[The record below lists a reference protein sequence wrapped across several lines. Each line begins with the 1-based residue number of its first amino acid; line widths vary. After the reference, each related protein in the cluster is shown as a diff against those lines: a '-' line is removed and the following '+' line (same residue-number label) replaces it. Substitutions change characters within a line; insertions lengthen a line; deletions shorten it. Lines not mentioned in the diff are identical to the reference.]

1 MTESNIS
8 KYCKGLREKH
18 DLNGKT
24 LLIKVPQTN
33 LVPDPS
39 RNGQVLFNSKIAL
52 SRGYQ
57 AYLPTG
63 LQCLADTIE
72 GNGIETRILD
82 MNYELLKK
90 VHENPG
96 YDISQWL
103 DIMEG
108 LLESYQ
114 PSVVGVANTFTMA
127 HSNFLE
133 VLKAIR
139 SSDIDPIIIVGG
151 QNATYEAQNLLNE
164 RLCDFV
170 CEREGENKLNYI
182 FNQLYQT
189 GNSREVSGIQ
199 FKSGEEIE
207 RTEGPRDVVIL
218 KGNLIN
224 QHKKM
229 PIEDYSSIGTFGPF
243 SRMAGEDVLSA
254 PIVFN
259 RGCRGNC
266 SFCTVRDYIGKGVR
280 GREVKEVLE
289 EIDYLYSRGIRHIEF
304 LDDDLTKDKERLED
318 LLNGLSKRDL
328 SWSAQNGLIAYDLKE
343 NILGKMRESGCV
355 GFKIGVES
363 GNPEILKQI
372 RKPGTLD
379 SFRKFA
385 KRAEKFP
392 ELFISFNYI
401 FGFPKETFG
410 QIMNTFD
417 FSKELNS
424 DWCSYSTYIPLG
436 TEKREEDS
444 SKNFIPSKAD
454 RQMAIKSKEKVLE
467 GYDIFNI
474 SPEQIPS
481 GEQLKQIWFTLNME
495 KNFIKNKH
503 LQPGGN
509 PKKLAS
515 WMSVLQ
521 KSYPLN
527 ADFPFFLSLAYQLSG
542 NTLEAERYIQKTNE
556 NLDDYWKE
564 RFDQFN
570 LSKVLEKFPQTP
582 GETRKTIESIV
593 KQH

>member
-1 MTESNIS
+1 MIESNIT
-8 KYCKGLREKH
+8 KYCESLREKH
-18 DLNGKT
+18 NLNRKT

-33 LVPDPS
+33 LVPDYS
-39 RNGQVLFNSKIAL
+39 GNRQTLFNNQIAL

-63 LQCLADTIE
+63 LQCLAEVIE
-72 GNGIETRILD
+72 KKGIETKILD

-90 VHENPG
+90 VHDNPN
-96 YDISQWL
+96 YDSSRWL
-103 DIMEG
+103 EIIQES
-108 LLESYQ
+108 LEAYH

-127 HSNFLE
+127 HPNFLE
-133 VLKAIR
+133 VLRTIR
-139 SSDIDPIIIVGG
+139 TSNANSIIITGG
-151 QNATYEAQNLLNE
+151 QNATYEARNLLNDG
-164 RLCDFV
+164 LCDFV
-170 CEREGENKLNYI
+170 CEREGENKINYL
-182 FNQLYQT
+182 FGQLYQT
-189 GNSREVSGIQ
+189 ENIKEVSGIQ
-199 FKSGEEIE
+199 FKYKGKVEE
-207 RTEGPRDVVIL
+207 TEGPKDIVKL
-218 KGNLIN
+218 KGNLIK

-229 PIEDYSSIGTFGPF
+229 PVENYSRIGTFGPF
-243 SRMAGEDVLSA
+243 SRMAGEDIISA
-254 PIVFN
+254 PIIFN

-280 GREVKEVLE
+280 GRDVKEVLE
-289 EIDYLYSRGIRHIEF
+289 EIDYFDSIGVRHIEF

-318 LLNGLSKRDL
+318 LLNGLSEREL

-343 NILGKMRESGCV
+343 DILEKMRDSGCV

-363 GNPEILKQI
+363 GTPEILKQI

-392 ELFISFNYI
+392 ELFVSFNYI
-401 FGFPKETFG
+401 FGLPEENFG
-410 QIMNTFD
+410 QIINTFN

-436 TEKREEDS
+436 AEKREEDS
-444 SKNFIPSKAD
+444 GKNFIPSKAD
-454 RQMAIKSKEKVLE
+454 RQMVIKAKEKVLE
-467 GYDIFNI
+467 GYDIFSI
-474 SPEQIPS
+474 DPEHIPS

-509 PKKLAS
+509 PQKLAR

-542 NTLEAERYIQKTNE
+542 DTQEAERYLKRTQD
-556 NLDDYWKE
+556 NLDDYWGE
-564 RFDQFN
+564 RFNQFN
-570 LSKVLEKFPQTP
+570 LSRVLKDFPLTP
-582 GETRKTIESIV
+582 SATKKTIESLV
-593 KQH
+593 RQH

>member
-1 MTESNIS
+1 MTESNIA
-8 KYCKGLREKH
+8 KYCKSLREKH
-18 DLNGKT
+18 NLNRRT
-24 LLIKVPQTN
+24 LLVKVPQTN
-33 LVPDPS
+33 LVPDYLEDG
-39 RNGQVLFNSKIAL
+39 RVLFNSQIAL

-90 VHENPG
+90 VHENPH

-103 DIMEG
+103 DIVRES
-108 LLESYQ
+108 LESYQ

-139 SSDIDPIIIVGG
+139 SSDIDPIIITGG
-151 QNATYEAQNLLNE
+151 QNATYEAPNLLNKG
-164 RLCDFV
+164 LCDFV
-170 CEREGENKLNYI
+170 CEREGENKIKYL

-189 GNSREVSGIQ
+189 GNAKEVSGIQ
-199 FKSGEEIE
+199 FKPGKEIE

-218 KGNLIN
+218 QGNLIE
-224 QHKKM
+224 QHKKI
-229 PIEDYSSIGTFGPF
+229 PVEDYSRIGTFGPF

-289 EIDYLYSRGIRHIEF
+289 EIDYLHSRGIRHFEF
-304 LDDDLTKDKERLED
+304 LDDDLTKDKVRLED
-318 LLNGLSKRDL
+318 LLNGLSERDL
-328 SWSAQNGLIAYDLKE
+328 SWSAQNGLIAYDLEE
-343 NILGKMRESGCV
+343 NILGKMRDSGCV

-363 GNPEILKQI
+363 GNSEILKQI

-401 FGFPKETFG
+401 FGFPEENFG
-410 QIMNTFD
+410 QIMNTFN

-436 TEKREEDS
+436 TKKKEEDS
-444 SKNFIPSKAD
+444 NKNFIPSKAD
-454 RQMAIKSKEKVLE
+454 HQMAIKSKRKVLE
-467 GYDIFNI
+467 GYDVFNI
-474 SPEQIPS
+474 CPEQIPS

-509 PKKLAS
+509 PQKLAS

-542 NTLEAERYIQKTNE
+542 DTKEAERYLQKTHD

-570 LSKVLEKFPQTP
+570 LSKILKDFPLTP
-582 GETRKTIESIV
+582 NTTKRTIESLV
-593 KQH
+593 EQH